1 MMNLLNFAGK
11 IKELL
16 SLVWS
21 QHFSVAFQSIRSHL
35 LRTILTILIIAVGI
49 TALVGILT
57 AIDAI
62 KASITS
68 NFTSMGAN
76 TFTIRNRGSNIR
88 IGNSGKKP
96 KVFKRISYE
105 DAIRFKDAFN
115 AKGATSI
122 SGVASYAATLK
133 HKSNKS
139 NPNITIFGADE
150 NYLKTSGYDLES
162 GRNFSPQELQYNAS
176 VTIIGKSIVDML
188 FIEKEDPLG
197 KFISVGSGKYQVIG
211 ILKEKGSS
219 MGFGGD
225 KNCLI
230 PINNMRQ
237 YFSKPDMS
245 YVINILA
252 ESPELLNQTI
262 GEAIGIFRIIRRVAL
277 NEEENFEII
286 KSDNLASM
294 LIDNIKYV
302 TAAATVIGLIT
313 LLGAA
318 IGLMNIMLVSVTE
331 RTKEIGTRK
340 AMGATKK
347 TIKNQFL
354 IEAIVICQLGG
365 LLGIVLGILIGN
377 IMSMIIGGGF
387 IIPWAWII
395 TGVVLCFFTGVIS
408 GYYPATRAANLDPI
422 EALRAE

>member
-1 MMNLLNFAGK
+1 MFISNILQKINTIVAG
-11 IKELL
+11 
-16 SLVWS
+16 SWG
-21 QHFSVAFQSIRSHL
+21 QHVFVAFQSIRSHL
-35 LRTILTILIIAVGI
+35 LRTVLTILIIAVGI

-62 KASITS
+62 KDSITS

-76 TFTIRNRGSNIR
+76 TFTIRNKGSNIR

-96 KVFKRISYE
+96 KVFRRISFE
-105 DAIRFKDAFN
+105 EAIRFKDAFN
-115 AKGATSI
+115 AIGPTSI
-122 SGVASYAATLK
+122 SGVATYAATLK
-133 HKSNKS
+133 YKSNKT

-150 NYLKTSGYDLES
+150 NYLRTSGYDLDK

-176 VTIIGKSIVDML
+176 VVIIGKSIVDLL
-188 FIEKEDPLG
+188 FSENEDPLG
-197 KFISVGSGKYQVIG
+197 KLISIGSGKYQIIG

-230 PINNMRQ
+230 PVNNMRQ

-245 YVINILA
+245 YVINVLA
-252 ESPELLNQTI
+252 ASPEMLNNII
-262 GEAIGIFRIIRRVAL
+262 GEAIGVFRIIRKVAL

-286 KSDNLASM
+286 KSDNLATM

-340 AMGATKK
+340 AIGATKK